1 MKSIVRVILVFASL
15 FIAYLVTRYAASLT
29 GVPLLGRGLEA
40 TPFTVVVIFAV
51 FPLTLIVVLLTGS
64 LLINRYFRAR
74 NSK

>member
-29 GVPLLGRGLEA
+29 GVPLGRGLEA

-64 LLINRYFRAR
+64 LLINRYFSTR